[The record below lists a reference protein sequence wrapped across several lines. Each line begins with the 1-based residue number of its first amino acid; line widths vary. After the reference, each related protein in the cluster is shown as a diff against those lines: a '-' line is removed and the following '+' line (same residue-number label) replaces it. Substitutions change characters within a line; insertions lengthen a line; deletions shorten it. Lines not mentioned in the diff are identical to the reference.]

1 MSQDAI
7 AAIAAV
13 GRAPFTPSEPYGSQA
28 QPIEMRTLEPS
39 QATPVTANGGATI
52 APPSTRIEPQ
62 APAAMNLQS
71 LAGQFSDGLQHGFYA
86 GDINRLMHKLV
97 QARDPNSGIS
107 FGDVTVELLNVQAK
121 VGIADAFSKISSKLA
136 DGLQTMVVK
145 QG

>member
-7 AAIAAV
+7 AAI
-13 GRAPFTPSEPYGSQA
+13 GRAHTESTERYRVQVEP
-28 QPIEMRTLEPS
+28 IDMRTLD
-39 QATPVTANGGATI
+39 ATQSAPAVANGGATI
-52 APPSTRIEPQ
+52 APPSGRIEPE

-86 GDINRLMHKLV
+86 GDINRLMHKLT
-97 QARDPNSGIS
+97 QARDPSSGIG

-121 VGIADAFSKISSKLA
+121 VGIADAFSKVSTKLA
-136 DGLQTMVVK
+136 EGLQTMVVK